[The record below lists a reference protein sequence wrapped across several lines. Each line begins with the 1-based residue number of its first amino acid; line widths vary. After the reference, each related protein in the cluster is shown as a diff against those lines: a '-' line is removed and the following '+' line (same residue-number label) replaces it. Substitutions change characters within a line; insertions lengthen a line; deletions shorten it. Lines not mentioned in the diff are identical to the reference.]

1 MGWGGGGRLDARPPR
16 RAAGSNCPVLHRTT
30 PSPNSVAQNTGAP
43 KSMPAPTE
51 VTNVVIEKG
60 MSFSLEFDISND
72 DGTDYSLSG
81 FSTAS
86 ATIRKHAK
94 STIKEDFTTTFTS
107 AGVITISLDTTQ
119 TGNLEVVHDYK

>member
-1 MGWGGGGRLDARPPR
+1 
-16 RAAGSNCPVLHRTT
+16 
-30 PSPNSVAQNTGAP
+30 
-43 KSMPAPTE
+43 MPAPTE

-81 FSTAS
+81 FTTAY

-94 STIKEDFTTTFTS
+94 STIKEDFTSSFTA

-119 TGNLEVVHDYK
+119 TSNLEVGRNYFDVVLATSGGTKEKFIRGSAIVEDTMVP

>member
-1 MGWGGGGRLDARPPR
+1 
-16 RAAGSNCPVLHRTT
+16 
-30 PSPNSVAQNTGAP
+30 
-43 KSMPAPTE
+43 MPAPTE

-81 FSTAS
+81 FTTAS

-94 STIKEDFTTTFTS
+94 STIKEEKEKLLKLM
-107 AGVITISLDTTQ
+107 VLQ
-119 TGNLEVVHDYK
+119 LQKLKYKLRLLLKQVKQVQMN

>member
-1 MGWGGGGRLDARPPR
+1 
-16 RAAGSNCPVLHRTT
+16 
-30 PSPNSVAQNTGAP
+30 
-43 KSMPAPTE
+43 MPAPTE
-51 VTNVVIEKG
+51 VTNVVIDKG

-81 FSTAS
+81 FTTAY

-94 STIKEDFTTTFTS
+94 STIKEDFQTSFTA

-119 TGNLEVVHDYK
+119 TSNLEVGRNYFDVVLSTSTGTKEKFIRGSAIVEDTMVP

>member
-1 MGWGGGGRLDARPPR
+1 
-16 RAAGSNCPVLHRTT
+16 
-30 PSPNSVAQNTGAP
+30 
-43 KSMPAPTE
+43 MPAPTE

-81 FSTAS
+81 FTTAY

-94 STIKEDFTTTFTS
+94 STIKEDFTSTFTS

-119 TGNLEVVHDYK
+119 TSNLEVGRNYFDVVLATSNGTKEKFIRGSAIVEDTMVP